1 MSLKL
6 WVGRPLAPVPP
17 EFRPSFRFDRVGDR
31 WGFGAGVRYQLML
44 RSRSLVRALLT
55 STVVAAAIAL
65 AGCTS
70 DGTPASTENSGSI
83 GSFVRNLFGIKS
95 EDQAA
100 VAHNEASVE
109 PPAPKTKPA
118 TSKPKHPA
126 VAAAGATQPKSG
138 PQPGP
143 SAQPQKTSAQ
153 PRKKAK
159 QPAGPNEKAHAKRER
174 EAPQATARAK
184 ASKPAVQEQTTDSVS
199 QKAQEAN
206 PAVVPSPRA
215 DEPLNDKRRD
225 ERLVTTAGTAW
236 PVLPNTEGAGVSA
249 TGATGGEPAETAN
262 ANAVQLVDPNEVNDL
277 DRAAAATVSTES
289 SWSTYL
295 LLILGAALAAASATW
310 FLVKMPPVYARRA
323 AGLRM
328 HTSEWQ

>member
-1 MSLKL
+1 MNLKL

-17 EFRPSFRFDRVGDR
+17 EFRASFRFNRVWDR

-55 STVVAAAIAL
+55 STVVAAAMAL

-143 SAQPQKTSAQ
+143 SAQP
-153 PRKKAK
+153 RKKAK
-159 QPAGPNEKAHAKRER
+159 QPAGQNEKAHAKREQ
-174 EAPQATARAK
+174 EAPRATAPAK
-184 ASKPAVQEQTTDSVS
+184 GDKPAVQEQAADSIS
-199 QKAQEAN
+199 QKPAEA
-206 PAVVPSPRA
+206 AHTVVPSSRE
-215 DEPLNDKRRD
+215 DQPLNAESRNKN
-225 ERLVTTAGTAW
+225 LVTAAAAAW
-236 PVLPNTEGAGVSA
+236 PIIPNTEG
-249 TGATGGEPAETAN
+249 TGAGGAAADTTEAAN
-262 ANAVQLVDPNEVNDL
+262 ANAVQLVDPNEVNEL
-277 DRAAAATVSTES
+277 DRAAE
-289 SWSTYL
+289 
-295 LLILGAALAAASATW
+295 
-310 FLVKMPPVYARRA
+310 
-323 AGLRM
+323 
-328 HTSEWQ
+328 

>member
-1 MSLKL
+1 MNLKL

-17 EFRPSFRFDRVGDR
+17 EFRPSFRFDRVWDR

-159 QPAGPNEKAHAKRER
+159 QPAGQNEKAHAKREQ
-174 EAPQATARAK
+174 EAPRATAPAK
-184 ASKPAVQEQTTDSVS
+184 GDKPAVQEQAADSIS
-199 QKAQEAN
+199 QKPAEAA
-206 PAVVPSPRA
+206 PTVVPSSRE
-215 DEPLNDKRRD
+215 DQPLNAESRN
-225 ERLVTTAGTAW
+225 ENLVTAAAAAW
-236 PVLPNTEGAGVSA
+236 PIIPNTEG
-249 TGATGGEPAETAN
+249 TGAGGAAADATEAAN
-262 ANAVQLVDPNEVNDL
+262 ANAVQLVDPNEVNEL
-277 DRAAAATVSTES
+277 DRAAETAQAES

-295 LLILGAALAAASATW
+295 LLLLGAALAAASAMW
-310 FLVKMPPVYARRA
+310 FFLRMASIFARRA
-323 AGLRM
+323 ANSRM
-328 HTSEWQ
+328 HMSNP

>member
-1 MSLKL
+1 MNVKL

-17 EFRPSFRFDRVGDR
+17 EFRPSFRFDRVWDR

-126 VAAAGATQPKSG
+126 VAAAGATQPRSVQ
-138 PQPGP
+138 QPGP
-143 SAQPQKTSAQ
+143 SAEPQKTSAQ

-159 QPAGPNEKAHAKRER
+159 QPAGQNEKAHAKREQ
-174 EAPQATARAK
+174 EAPRATAPAK
-184 ASKPAVQEQTTDSVS
+184 GDKPAVQEQAADSIS
-199 QKAQEAN
+199 QKPAEAA
-206 PAVVPSPRA
+206 PTVVPSSRE
-215 DEPLNDKRRD
+215 DQPLNAESRN
-225 ERLVTTAGTAW
+225 ENLVATAAAAW
-236 PVLPNTEGAGVSA
+236 PIIPNTEG
-249 TGATGGEPAETAN
+249 TGAGGAAAN

-277 DRAAAATVSTES
+277 DRAAATVSTES
-289 SWSTYL
+289 SWSTHL

>member
-1 MSLKL
+1 MNLKL

-17 EFRPSFRFDRVGDR
+17 EFRPSFRFDRVWDR

-126 VAAAGATQPKSG
+126 VAAAGATQPKSV

-143 SAQPQKTSAQ
+143 SAEPQKTSAQ

-159 QPAGPNEKAHAKRER
+159 QPAGQNEKAHAKREQ
-174 EAPQATARAK
+174 EAPRATAPAK
-184 ASKPAVQEQTTDSVS
+184 GDKPAVQEQAADSIS
-199 QKAQEAN
+199 QKPAEAA
-206 PAVVPSPRA
+206 PTVVPSSRE
-215 DEPLNDKRRD
+215 DQPLNAESRN
-225 ERLVTTAGTAW
+225 ENLVATAAAAW
-236 PVLPNTEGAGVSA
+236 PIIPNTEG
-249 TGATGGEPAETAN
+249 TGAGGAAAN

-277 DRAAAATVSTES
+277 DRAAATVSTES

-295 LLILGAALAAASATW
+295 LLIFAALAAASATW
-310 FLVKMPPVYARRA
+310 FLVKMAPVYARRA
-323 AGLRM
+323 AGPRM
-328 HTSEWQ
+328 HTSERQ

>member
-1 MSLKL
+1 MNLKL

-17 EFRPSFRFDRVGDR
+17 EFRPSFRFDRVWDR

-44 RSRSLVRALLT
+44 RSRSLVRAVVT

-159 QPAGPNEKAHAKRER
+159 QPAGQNEKAHAKREQ
-174 EAPQATARAK
+174 EAPRATAPAK
-184 ASKPAVQEQTTDSVS
+184 GDKPAVQEQAADSIS
-199 QKAQEAN
+199 QKPAEAA
-206 PAVVPSPRA
+206 PTVVPSSGA
-215 DEPLNDKRRD
+215 DQPLNAESRN
-225 ERLVTTAGTAW
+225 ENLIPTAAAAW
-236 PVLPNTEGAGVSA
+236 PIIPNTNGTGAG
-249 TGATGGEPAETAN
+249 GAAADTTEAAD
-262 ANAVQLVDPNEVNDL
+262 ANAVQLVDPNEVNEL
-277 DRAAAATVSTES
+277 DRAAETAQAES

-295 LLILGAALAAASATW
+295 LLLLGAALAAASAMW
-310 FLVKMPPVYARRA
+310 FFLRMASIFARRA
-323 AGLRM
+323 ANSRM
-328 HTSEWQ
+328 HMSNP

>member
-1 MSLKL
+1 MNLKL

-17 EFRPSFRFDRVGDR
+17 EFRPSFRFDRVWDR

-126 VAAAGATQPKSG
+126 VAAASATQPKSG

-159 QPAGPNEKAHAKRER
+159 QPAGQNEKAHAKREQ
-174 EAPQATARAK
+174 EAPRATARAK
-184 ASKPAVQEQTTDSVS
+184 GDKPAVQEQAADSIS
-199 QKAQEAN
+199 QKPAEAA
-206 PAVVPSPRA
+206 PTVVPSSGA
-215 DEPLNDKRRD
+215 DQPLNAESRN
-225 ERLVTTAGTAW
+225 ENLVTAAAAAWPIIPNTAGT
-236 PVLPNTEGAGVSA
+236 GAG
-249 TGATGGEPAETAN
+249 GAAADTTEAAN
-262 ANAVQLVDPNEVNDL
+262 ANAVQLVDPNEVNEL
-277 DRAAAATVSTES
+277 DREASVES
-289 SWSTYL
+289 SWVNYL
-295 LLILGAALAAASATW
+295 LWMLGAALAAAFAMW
-310 FLVKMPPVYARRA
+310 FFSRMRFLFGRRTA
-323 AGLRM
+323 NAG
-328 HTSEWQ
+328 

>member
-1 MSLKL
+1 MNLKL

-17 EFRPSFRFDRVGDR
+17 EFRPSFRFDRVWDR
-31 WGFGAGVRYQLML
+31 WGCGAGVCYQLML
-44 RSRSLVRALLT
+44 RSRFLVRALLT

-118 TSKPKHPA
+118 TSKSKHPA
-126 VAAAGATQPKSG
+126 VAAAGATQPKSVS
-138 PQPGP
+138 QPGP
-143 SAQPQKTSAQ
+143 SAEPQKTSAQ

-159 QPAGPNEKAHAKRER
+159 QPAGQNEKAHAKREQ
-174 EAPQATARAK
+174 EAPRATAPAK
-184 ASKPAVQEQTTDSVS
+184 GDKPAVQEQAADSIS
-199 QKAQEAN
+199 QKPAEAA
-206 PAVVPSPRA
+206 PTVVPSSRE
-215 DEPLNDKRRD
+215 DQPLNAESRN
-225 ERLVTTAGTAW
+225 ENLVATAAAAW
-236 PVLPNTEGAGVSA
+236 PIIPNTEG
-249 TGATGGEPAETAN
+249 TGAGGAAAN
-262 ANAVQLVDPNEVNDL
+262 ANAVQLVDPNEVNEL
-277 DRAAAATVSTES
+277 DRAAETAQAES

-295 LLILGAALAAASATW
+295 LLLLGAALAAASAMW
-310 FLVKMPPVYARRA
+310 FFLRMASIFARRA
-323 AGLRM
+323 ANSRM
-328 HTSEWQ
+328 HMSNP

>member
-1 MSLKL
+1 MNLKL

-143 SAQPQKTSAQ
+143 SAQPQKKSAQ
-153 PRKKAK
+153 ARKKAK
-159 QPAGPNEKAHAKRER
+159 QPAGQNEKAHAKREQ
-174 EAPQATARAK
+174 EAPRATAPAK
-184 ASKPAVQEQTTDSVS
+184 ADKPAVQEQAADSIS
-199 QKAQEAN
+199 QKSAEAE
-206 PAVVPSPRA
+206 PTVVPSSRE
-215 DEPLNDKRRD
+215 DQPLNAESRN
-225 ERLVTTAGTAW
+225 ENLVPTAAAAW
-236 PVLPNTEGAGVSA
+236 PIIPNTEG
-249 TGATGGEPAETAN
+249 TGAGGAAADTTEAAN
-262 ANAVQLVDPNEVNDL
+262 ANAVQLVDPNEVNEL
-277 DRAAAATVSTES
+277 DRAASVES
-289 SWSTYL
+289 SWLDYVWW
-295 LLILGAALAAASATW
+295 ILGAAVIAAFAMWVFSRMR
-310 FLVKMPPVYARRA
+310 FLFGRRA
-323 AGLRM
+323 ANAG
-328 HTSEWQ
+328 

>member
-1 MSLKL
+1 
-6 WVGRPLAPVPP
+6 
-17 EFRPSFRFDRVGDR
+17 
-31 WGFGAGVRYQLML
+31 ML

-70 DGTPASTENSGSI
+70 DGTPASTENSGNI

-143 SAQPQKTSAQ
+143 SAQP
-153 PRKKAK
+153 RKKAK
-159 QPAGPNEKAHAKRER
+159 QPAGQNEKAHAKHEQ
-174 EAPQATARAK
+174 EAPRATAPAK
-184 ASKPAVQEQTTDSVS
+184 GDKPAVQEQAADSIS
-199 QKAQEAN
+199 QKAAEGA
-206 PAVVPSPRA
+206 PTVVPSSRE
-215 DEPLNDKRRD
+215 DQPLNAESRN
-225 ERLVTTAGTAW
+225 ENLVATAAAAS
-236 PVLPNTEGAGVSA
+236 PIIPNTEG
-249 TGATGGEPAETAN
+249 TGAGRAAAN
-262 ANAVQLVDPNEVNDL
+262 ANAVQLVDPNEVNEL
-277 DRAAAATVSTES
+277 DRVAETAQAES

-295 LLILGAALAAASATW
+295 LLLLGAALAAASAMW
-310 FLVKMPPVYARRA
+310 FFLRMASIFARR
-323 AGLRM
+323 
-328 HTSEWQ
+328 

>member
-1 MSLKL
+1 M
-6 WVGRPLAPVPP
+6 GP
-17 EFRPSFRFDRVGDR
+17 VGDS
-31 WGFGAGVRYQLML
+31 GAGVRYQLML
-44 RSRSLVRALLT
+44 RSRSLVRALVT

-83 GSFVRNLFGIKS
+83 GGFVRNLFGIKS

-126 VAAAGATQPKSG
+126 VAAAGATQPKSV

-143 SAQPQKTSAQ
+143 SAEPQKASAQ

-159 QPAGPNEKAHAKRER
+159 QPAGQNEKAHAKREQ
-174 EAPQATARAK
+174 EAPRADK
-184 ASKPAVQEQTTDSVS
+184 PAKGDKPAVQEQAADSIS
-199 QKAQEAN
+199 QKPAEAA
-206 PAVVPSPRA
+206 PTVVPSSRE
-215 DEPLNDKRRD
+215 DQPLNAESRN
-225 ERLVTTAGTAW
+225 ENLVATAAAAW
-236 PVLPNTEGAGVSA
+236 PIIPNTEG
-249 TGATGGEPAETAN
+249 TGAGGAAAN
-262 ANAVQLVDPNEVNDL
+262 ANAVQLIDPNEVNEL
-277 DRAAAATVSTES
+277 DRAAETAQAES

-295 LLILGAALAAASATW
+295 LLLLGAALAAASAMW
-310 FLVKMPPVYARRA
+310 FFLRMASIFARRA
-323 AGLRM
+323 ANSRM
-328 HTSEWQ
+328 HMSNP

>member
-1 MSLKL
+1 MNLKL

-100 VAHNEASVE
+100 VAHNEVSVE

-159 QPAGPNEKAHAKRER
+159 QPAGQNEKAHAKREQ
-174 EAPQATARAK
+174 EAPRATAPAK
-184 ASKPAVQEQTTDSVS
+184 GDKPAVQEQAADSIS
-199 QKAQEAN
+199 QKPAEA
-206 PAVVPSPRA
+206 AATVVPSSRE
-215 DEPLNDKRRD
+215 DQPLNAESRN
-225 ERLVTTAGTAW
+225 ENLVATAAAAW
-236 PVLPNTEGAGVSA
+236 PIIPNTEG
-249 TGATGGEPAETAN
+249 TGAGGAAADATEA
-262 ANAVQLVDPNEVNDL
+262 AVQLVDPNEVNEL
-277 DRAAAATVSTES
+277 ARAAETAQAES

-295 LLILGAALAAASATW
+295 LLLLGAALAAASAMW
-310 FLVKMPPVYARRA
+310 FFLRMASIFARRA
-323 AGLRM
+323 ANSRM
-328 HTSEWQ
+328 HMSNP

>member
-1 MSLKL
+1 MNLKL
-6 WVGRPLAPVPP
+6 CVGRPLAPVPP
-17 EFRPSFRFDRVGDR
+17 EFRPSFRFDRVWDR

-109 PPAPKTKPA
+109 PPAPKIKPA
-118 TSKPKHPA
+118 TSKPKHTA

-143 SAQPQKTSAQ
+143 SAQPQKKSAQ
-153 PRKKAK
+153 PQKKAK

-174 EAPQATARAK
+174 EAPQATARSK
-184 ASKPAVQEQTTDSVS
+184 ANKAAVQEQTTDSVS

-215 DEPLNDKRRD
+215 FNDERRD

-249 TGATGGEPAETAN
+249 PGATGGEPTETAN
-262 ANAVQLVDPNEVNDL
+262 ADAVQLVDPNEVNDL

-295 LLILGAALAAASATW
+295 LLILGAALAAASAMW
-310 FLVKMPPVYARRA
+310 LFVKMAPVYARRA
-323 AGLRM
+323 AGPRM
-328 HTSEWQ
+328 HIP

>member
-1 MSLKL
+1 MNLKL

-83 GSFVRNLFGIKS
+83 GNFVRNLFGTKS

-143 SAQPQKTSAQ
+143 SAEPQKTSAQ

-159 QPAGPNEKAHAKRER
+159 QPAGQNEKAHAKREQ
-174 EAPQATARAK
+174 EAPRATAPAK
-184 ASKPAVQEQTTDSVS
+184 GDKPAVQEQAADSIS
-199 QKAQEAN
+199 QKPAEAA
-206 PAVVPSPRA
+206 PTVVPSSRE
-215 DEPLNDKRRD
+215 DQPLNAESRN
-225 ERLVTTAGTAW
+225 ENLVATAAAAW
-236 PVLPNTEGAGVSA
+236 PIIPNTEG
-249 TGATGGEPAETAN
+249 TGAGGAAAN
-262 ANAVQLVDPNEVNDL
+262 ANAVQLVDPNEVNEL
-277 DRAAAATVSTES
+277 DRAAETAQAES

-295 LLILGAALAAASATW
+295 LLLLGAALAAASAMW
-310 FLVKMPPVYARRA
+310 FFLRMASIFARRA
-323 AGLRM
+323 ANSRM
-328 HTSEWQ
+328 HMSNP

>member
-1 MSLKL
+1 MNLKL

-17 EFRPSFRFDRVGDR
+17 EFRPSFRFDRVWDR
-31 WGFGAGVRYQLML
+31 WGFGAGVRYQLTL

-95 EDQAA
+95 EDPAA
-100 VAHNEASVE
+100 VAHNEASAE

-126 VAAAGATQPKSG
+126 VAASKSG

-159 QPAGPNEKAHAKRER
+159 QPAGQNEKAHAKREQ
-174 EAPQATARAK
+174 EAPRATAPAK
-184 ASKPAVQEQTTDSVS
+184 GDKPAVQEQAADSIS
-199 QKAQEAN
+199 QKPAEAA
-206 PAVVPSPRA
+206 PTVVPSSRE
-215 DEPLNDKRRD
+215 DQPLNAESRN
-225 ERLVTTAGTAW
+225 ENLVATAAAAW
-236 PVLPNTEGAGVSA
+236 PIIPNTEG
-249 TGATGGEPAETAN
+249 TGAGGAAAN
-262 ANAVQLVDPNEVNDL
+262 ANAVQLVDPNEVNEL
-277 DRAAAATVSTES
+277 DRAAETAQAES
-289 SWSTYL
+289 
-295 LLILGAALAAASATW
+295 
-310 FLVKMPPVYARRA
+310 
-323 AGLRM
+323 
-328 HTSEWQ
+328 

>member
-1 MSLKL
+1 MNLKL

-17 EFRPSFRFDRVGDR
+17 EFRPSFRFDRVWDR

-100 VAHNEASVE
+100 MAHNEASVE

-126 VAAAGATQPKSG
+126 VAA
-138 PQPGP
+138 
-143 SAQPQKTSAQ
+143 QPQKTSAQ

-159 QPAGPNEKAHAKRER
+159 QPAGQNEKAHAKREQ
-174 EAPQATARAK
+174 EAPRATAPAK
-184 ASKPAVQEQTTDSVS
+184 GDKPAVQEQAADSIS
-199 QKAQEAN
+199 QKPAEAA
-206 PAVVPSPRA
+206 PTVVPSSRE
-215 DEPLNDKRRD
+215 DQPLNAKSRN
-225 ERLVTTAGTAW
+225 ENLVATAAAAW
-236 PVLPNTEGAGVSA
+236 PIIPNTEG
-249 TGATGGEPAETAN
+249 TGAGRAAAN
-262 ANAVQLVDPNEVNDL
+262 ANAVQLVDPNEVNEL
-277 DRAAAATVSTES
+277 DRAAETAQAES

-295 LLILGAALAAASATW
+295 LLLLGAALAAASAMW
-310 FLVKMPPVYARRA
+310 FFLRMASIFARRA
-323 AGLRM
+323 ANSRM
-328 HTSEWQ
+328 HMSNP

>member
-1 MSLKL
+1 MNLKL

-17 EFRPSFRFDRVGDR
+17 EFRPSFRFDRVWDR

-100 VAHNEASVE
+100 VTHNEASVE
-109 PPAPKTKPA
+109 PSAPKTKPA

-159 QPAGPNEKAHAKRER
+159 QPAGENEKAHAKREQ
-174 EAPQATARAK
+174 EAPRATAPAK
-184 ASKPAVQEQTTDSVS
+184 GDKPAVQEQAADSIL
-199 QKAQEAN
+199 QKLAEAA
-206 PAVVPSPRA
+206 PTVVPSSR
-215 DEPLNDKRRD
+215 EGQPLNAESRN
-225 ERLVTTAGTAW
+225 ENLVPTAAATW
-236 PVLPNTEGAGVSA
+236 PIIPNTEG
-249 TGATGGEPAETAN
+249 TGAGGAAAN

-310 FLVKMPPVYARRA
+310 FLVKMAPVYARRA

>member
-17 EFRPSFRFDRVGDR
+17 EFRPSFRFDRVWDR

-44 RSRSLVRALLT
+44 RSRFLVRALLT

-126 VAAAGATQPKSG
+126 VAAAGATQPKSVS
-138 PQPGP
+138 QPGP
-143 SAQPQKTSAQ
+143 SAEPQKTSAQ

-159 QPAGPNEKAHAKRER
+159 QPAGQNEKAHAKREQ
-174 EAPQATARAK
+174 EAPRATAPAK
-184 ASKPAVQEQTTDSVS
+184 GDKPAVQEQAADSIS
-199 QKAQEAN
+199 QKPAEAA
-206 PAVVPSPRA
+206 PTVVPSSRE
-215 DEPLNDKRRD
+215 DQPLNAESRN
-225 ERLVTTAGTAW
+225 ENLVATAAAAW
-236 PVLPNTEGAGVSA
+236 PIIPNTQGTGAG
-249 TGATGGEPAETAN
+249 GAAAS
-262 ANAVQLVDPNEVNDL
+262 ANAVQLVDPNEVNEL
-277 DRAAAATVSTES
+277 DRAAETAQAES

-295 LLILGAALAAASATW
+295 LLLLGAALAAASAMW
-310 FLVKMPPVYARRA
+310 FFLRMASIFARRA
-323 AGLRM
+323 ANSRM
-328 HTSEWQ
+328 HMSNP

>member
-1 MSLKL
+1 M
-6 WVGRPLAPVPP
+6 GPLGIRGWRAI
-17 EFRPSFRFDRVGDR
+17 
-31 WGFGAGVRYQLML
+31 ML
-44 RSRSLVRALLT
+44 RSRSLVRAVVT

-100 VAHNEASVE
+100 VAHNEASVQ
-109 PPAPKTKPA
+109 PPARKTKPA

-159 QPAGPNEKAHAKRER
+159 QPAGQNEKAHAKSEQ
-174 EAPQATARAK
+174 EAPRATAPAK
-184 ASKPAVQEQTTDSVS
+184 GDKPAVQEQAADSIS
-199 QKAQEAN
+199 QKPAEAA
-206 PAVVPSPRA
+206 PTVVPSSRE
-215 DEPLNDKRRD
+215 DQPLNAESRN
-225 ERLVTTAGTAW
+225 ENLVATAAAAW
-236 PVLPNTEGAGVSA
+236 PIIPNTEG
-249 TGATGGEPAETAN
+249 TGAGGAAAN
-262 ANAVQLVDPNEVNDL
+262 ANAVQLIDPNEVNEL
-277 DRAAAATVSTES
+277 DRAAETAQAES

-295 LLILGAALAAASATW
+295 LLLLGAALAAASAMW
-310 FLVKMPPVYARRA
+310 FFLRMASIFARRA
-323 AGLRM
+323 ANSRM
-328 HTSEWQ
+328 HMSNP

>member
-1 MSLKL
+1 MILKL

-17 EFRPSFRFDRVGDR
+17 EFRPSFRFDRVWDR

-83 GSFVRNLFGIKS
+83 GSFARNLFGIKS

-118 TSKPKHPA
+118 TSKSKHPA
-126 VAAAGATQPKSG
+126 VAAAGATQPKSV

-143 SAQPQKTSAQ
+143 SAEPQKTSAQ

-159 QPAGPNEKAHAKRER
+159 QPAGQNEKAHAKREQ
-174 EAPQATARAK
+174 EAPRATAPAK
-184 ASKPAVQEQTTDSVS
+184 GDKPAVQEQAADSIS
-199 QKAQEAN
+199 QKPAEAA
-206 PAVVPSPRA
+206 PTVVPSSRE
-215 DEPLNDKRRD
+215 DQPLNAESRN
-225 ERLVTTAGTAW
+225 ENLVATAAAAW
-236 PVLPNTEGAGVSA
+236 PIIPNTEG
-249 TGATGGEPAETAN
+249 TGAGGAAAN

-277 DRAAAATVSTES
+277 DRAAAATVSTKS

-295 LLILGAALAAASATW
+295 LLIFAALAAASAMW
-310 FLVKMPPVYARRA
+310 FLVKMAPVYARRA
-323 AGLRM
+323 AGPRM
-328 HTSEWQ
+328 HTSERQ

>member
-1 MSLKL
+1 MNLKL

-17 EFRPSFRFDRVGDR
+17 EFRPSFRFDRVWDR

-44 RSRSLVRALLT
+44 RSRSLVRALPT

-126 VAAAGATQPKSG
+126 VAAAGATQPRSVQ
-138 PQPGP
+138 QPGP
-143 SAQPQKTSAQ
+143 SAEPQKTSAQ

-159 QPAGPNEKAHAKRER
+159 QPASQNEKAHAKREQ
-174 EAPQATARAK
+174 EAPRATAPAK
-184 ASKPAVQEQTTDSVS
+184 GDKPAVQEQAADSIS
-199 QKAQEAN
+199 QKPAEAA
-206 PAVVPSPRA
+206 PTVVPSSRE
-215 DEPLNDKRRD
+215 DQPLNAESRN
-225 ERLVTTAGTAW
+225 ENLVATAAAAW
-236 PVLPNTEGAGVSA
+236 PIIPNTEG
-249 TGATGGEPAETAN
+249 TGAGGAAAN

-277 DRAAAATVSTES
+277 DRAAATVSTES

-295 LLILGAALAAASATW
+295 LLIFAALAAASATW
-310 FLVKMPPVYARRA
+310 FLVKMAPVYARRA
-323 AGLRM
+323 AGPRM
-328 HTSEWQ
+328 HTSERQ

>member
-1 MSLKL
+1 MNLKL

-17 EFRPSFRFDRVGDR
+17 EFRPSFRFDRVWDR

-83 GSFVRNLFGIKS
+83 GSFVRNLFGIKG

-138 PQPGP
+138 PQPVP
-143 SAQPQKTSAQ
+143 SAEPQKTSAQ

-159 QPAGPNEKAHAKRER
+159 QPAVPNEKAHVKRER
-174 EAPQATARAK
+174 EAPQPTAK
-184 ASKPAVQEQTTDSVS
+184 AGKPAVQEKTTDSIS
-199 QKAQEAN
+199 QKAPEAD

-215 DEPLNDKRRD
+215 EEPPNDKRP
-225 ERLVTTAGTAW
+225 VTTAGTAW
-236 PVLPNTEGAGVSA
+236 PVLPSTEGAGLGVPA
-249 TGATGGEPAETAN
+249 ATGGEPTEAADTN
-262 ANAVQLVDPNEVNDL
+262 AMQLVDPNEINEL

-295 LLILGAALAAASATW
+295 LLILGAALAAAAAVW
-310 FLVKMPPVYARRA
+310 FFAKMTAVYARRA
-323 AGLRM
+323 ADPRM
-328 HTSEWQ
+328 HMRSEW

>member
-1 MSLKL
+1 MNLKL

-17 EFRPSFRFDRVGDR
+17 EFRPSFRFDRVWDR
-31 WGFGAGVRYQLML
+31 WRFGAGVRYQLTL

-109 PPAPKTKPA
+109 PPAPKTKSA

-126 VAAAGATQPKSG
+126 VAAAGATQPRSVQ
-138 PQPGP
+138 QPGP
-143 SAQPQKTSAQ
+143 SAEPQKTSAQ

-159 QPAGPNEKAHAKRER
+159 QPAGQNEKAHAKREQ
-174 EAPQATARAK
+174 EAPRVTAPAK
-184 ASKPAVQEQTTDSVS
+184 GDKPAVQEQAADSTP
-199 QKAQEAN
+199 QKSAEAA
-206 PAVVPSPRA
+206 PTVLPSSRE
-215 DEPLNDKRRD
+215 DQPLNAESRN
-225 ERLVTTAGTAW
+225 ENLVATAAAAW
-236 PVLPNTEGAGVSA
+236 PIIPNSEGTGAG
-249 TGATGGEPAETAN
+249 GAAAN

-295 LLILGAALAAASATW
+295 LLIFAALAAASATW
-310 FLVKMPPVYARRA
+310 FLVKMAPVYARRA
-323 AGLRM
+323 AGPRM
-328 HTSEWQ
+328 HTSERQ

>member
-1 MSLKL
+1 MNLKL

-17 EFRPSFRFDRVGDR
+17 EFRASFRFNRVWDR

-159 QPAGPNEKAHAKRER
+159 QPAGQNEKAHAKREQ
-174 EAPQATARAK
+174 EAPRATAPAK
-184 ASKPAVQEQTTDSVS
+184 GDKPAVQEQAADSIS
-199 QKAQEAN
+199 QKPAEAA
-206 PAVVPSPRA
+206 PTVVPSSRE
-215 DEPLNDKRRD
+215 DQPLNAESRN
-225 ERLVTTAGTAW
+225 ENLVATAAAAW
-236 PVLPNTEGAGVSA
+236 PIIPNTEG
-249 TGATGGEPAETAN
+249 TGAGGAAAN

-277 DRAAAATVSTES
+277 DRAAATVSTES

-295 LLILGAALAAASATW
+295 LLIFAALAAASATW
-310 FLVKMPPVYARRA
+310 FLVKMAPVYARRA
-323 AGLRM
+323 AGPRM
-328 HTSEWQ
+328 HTSERQ

>member
-1 MSLKL
+1 MGWS
-6 WVGRPLAPVPP
+6 PLALVPP
-17 EFRPSFRFDRVGDR
+17 EFRPSFRFDRVWDR
-31 WGFGAGVRYQLML
+31 RGFGAGVRYQLML

-83 GSFVRNLFGIKS
+83 GGFVRNLFGIKS

-126 VAAAGATQPKSG
+126 VASAGATQPKSG

-143 SAQPQKTSAQ
+143 SAQP
-153 PRKKAK
+153 RKKAK
-159 QPAGPNEKAHAKRER
+159 QPAGQNEKAHAKREQ
-174 EAPQATARAK
+174 EAPRATAPAK
-184 ASKPAVQEQTTDSVS
+184 GDKPAVQAQAADSIS
-199 QKAQEAN
+199 QKPAEAA
-206 PAVVPSPRA
+206 PTVVPSSRE
-215 DEPLNDKRRD
+215 DQPLNAESRN
-225 ERLVTTAGTAW
+225 ENLVATAAAAW
-236 PVLPNTEGAGVSA
+236 PIIPNTEG
-249 TGATGGEPAETAN
+249 TGAGGAAAN

-277 DRAAAATVSTES
+277 DRAAATVSTES

-295 LLILGAALAAASATW
+295 LLIFAALAAASATW
-310 FLVKMPPVYARRA
+310 FLVKMAPVYARRA
-323 AGLRM
+323 AGPRM
-328 HTSEWQ
+328 HTSERQ

>member
-1 MSLKL
+1 MNLKL

-17 EFRPSFRFDRVGDR
+17 EFRPSFRFDRVWDR

-44 RSRSLVRALLT
+44 RSRSLVRAVVT

-126 VAAAGATQPKSG
+126 VAAASATQPKSG
-138 PQPGP
+138 PQRGP

-159 QPAGPNEKAHAKRER
+159 QPAGQNEKAHAKREQ
-174 EAPQATARAK
+174 EAPRATAPAK
-184 ASKPAVQEQTTDSVS
+184 GDKPAVQEQAADSIS
-199 QKAQEAN
+199 QKPAEAA
-206 PAVVPSPRA
+206 PTVVPSSGA
-215 DEPLNDKRRD
+215 DQPLNAESRN
-225 ERLVTTAGTAW
+225 ENLVTAAAAAW
-236 PVLPNTEGAGVSA
+236 PIIPNTEG
-249 TGATGGEPAETAN
+249 TGAGGAAADTMEAAN
-262 ANAVQLVDPNEVNDL
+262 ANAVQLVDPNEVNEL
-277 DRAAAATVSTES
+277 DRAAETARAES

-295 LLILGAALAAASATW
+295 LLLLGAALAAASATW
-310 FLVKMPPVYARRA
+310 FLVKLSPVYARRA
-323 AGLRM
+323 AGPRM

>member
-1 MSLKL
+1 MNLKL

-17 EFRPSFRFDRVGDR
+17 EFRPSFRFDRVWDR

-126 VAAAGATQPKSG
+126 VAAAGATQPKSV

-143 SAQPQKTSAQ
+143 SAEPQKTPAQ

-159 QPAGPNEKAHAKRER
+159 QPAGQNEKAHAKREQ
-174 EAPQATARAK
+174 EAPRATAPAK
-184 ASKPAVQEQTTDSVS
+184 GDKPAVQEQAADSIS
-199 QKAQEAN
+199 QKPAEAA
-206 PAVVPSPRA
+206 PTVVRSSGA
-215 DEPLNDKRRD
+215 DQPLNAESRN
-225 ERLVTTAGTAW
+225 ENLVTAAAAAW
-236 PVLPNTEGAGVSA
+236 PIIR
-249 TGATGGEPAETAN
+249 N
-262 ANAVQLVDPNEVNDL
+262 ANAVQLVDPNEVNEL
-277 DRAAAATVSTES
+277 DRAAENAQAES

-295 LLILGAALAAASATW
+295 LLLLGAALAAASAMW
-310 FLVKMPPVYARRA
+310 FLVKMSPVYARRA
-323 AGLRM
+323 AGPRM

>member
-1 MSLKL
+1 MNLKL

-17 EFRPSFRFDRVGDR
+17 EFRPSFRFDRVWDR

-159 QPAGPNEKAHAKRER
+159 QPAGQNEKAHAKREQ
-174 EAPQATARAK
+174 EAPRARAPAK
-184 ASKPAVQEQTTDSVS
+184 GDKPAVQEQAADSIS
-199 QKAQEAN
+199 QKPAEAA
-206 PAVVPSPRA
+206 PTVVPSSGA
-215 DEPLNDKRRD
+215 DQPLNADSRN
-225 ERLVTTAGTAW
+225 ENLVTAAAAAW
-236 PVLPNTEGAGVSA
+236 PIIPNTEG
-249 TGATGGEPAETAN
+249 TGAGGAAADTTEAAN
-262 ANAVQLVDPNEVNDL
+262 ANAVQLVDPNEVNEL
-277 DRAAAATVSTES
+277 DRAAETAQAES

-295 LLILGAALAAASATW
+295 LLLLGAALAAASAMW
-310 FLVKMPPVYARRA
+310 FFLRMASIFARRA
-323 AGLRM
+323 ANSRM
-328 HTSEWQ
+328 HMSNP